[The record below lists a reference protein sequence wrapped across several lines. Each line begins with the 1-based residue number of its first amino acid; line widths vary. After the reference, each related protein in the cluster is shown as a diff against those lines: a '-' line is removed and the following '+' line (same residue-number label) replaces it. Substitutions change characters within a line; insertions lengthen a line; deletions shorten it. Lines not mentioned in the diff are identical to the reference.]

1 MSLGFGT
8 LGGVFTPCTLTI
20 LGVIMFL
27 RFGYVVGNA
36 GVFYALLIVA
46 VSKVITLLTSFSL
59 SAIAT
64 NTRVEGGGAY
74 FLISRSLGAE
84 FGGAIGIVFF
94 FAQAISVSLYVIGF
108 SEVFNKLSGIPI
120 VLAGTVTN
128 ALVFICVYLGAGWAI
143 RIQYFILAILGL
155 SLLSFYIGAFEAF
168 DFELLSANWG
178 AHYEGDESLYTM
190 FALFFPAVTGIM
202 AGANM
207 SGDLRDPSKSIPR
220 GTIAAVLVTAVV
232 YLSQAVLMG
241 GSSSHQAL
249 VDNNMVISEIA
260 IWPFLITAG
269 VFAAT
274 LSSALASMMGAPRIL
289 QALSKDEIFP
299 RIKFFSKGSGPT
311 NEPRRAIV
319 LSFIIAQVFIL
330 TADLNTVAP
339 LITMAFMITYGLL
352 NLATFYEGITKNP
365 SYRPRFQ
372 FSHWTL
378 SLLGALGCFGVM
390 ILIDSLWALASV
402 LVMGIIYTFIAQKQV
417 EARWGDVNS
426 GLLFERTRKNL
437 LKLEKQF
444 YHPKNWRPIILAL
457 SGASSARPRLA
468 IFGNWF
474 TSGNG
479 ILAIGHVIEGDVDQ
493 RIERRTNQERLMRN
507 FIREQSLEAFP
518 AVIVSP
524 TLADGVESLVQCHGL
539 GALRPNTVLIGWPSG
554 NNRTDI
560 FSANLRTIAN
570 LGRSIVVM
578 RLADTVID
586 PWYVPAGTIDVWWR
600 GEKNGEL
607 MLILAHLLRN
617 NTSWR
622 GRNIRLMRVIE
633 SEAGRADVLQ
643 HLKSL
648 TESSRINATCEVYV
662 GSDPASIIQETSKN
676 AAIVFLGFEVADE
689 GRESDFIR
697 HIKQFG
703 GGLRRVAFVSSAGE
717 VSIHS

>member
-1 MSLGFGT
+1 
-8 LGGVFTPCTLTI
+8 
-20 LGVIMFL
+20 MFL

-108 SEVFNKLSGIPI
+108 SEVFNKLYGVPI
-120 VLAGTVTN
+120 ILAGTVTN
-128 ALVFICVYLGAGWAI
+128 ALVFICVYVGAGWAI

-168 DFELLSANWG
+168 DFELLTSNWN
-178 AHYEGDESLYTM
+178 ARYEGDESLYTM

-249 VDNNMVISEIA
+249 VDDNLVISQIA

-311 NEPRRAIV
+311 NEPRRAII
-319 LSFIIAQVFIL
+319 LSFVIAQIFIL

-378 SLLGALGCFGVM
+378 SLIGALGCFGVM
-390 ILIDSLWALASV
+390 ILIDWLWALASV
-402 LVMGIIYTFIAQKQV
+402 LVMGVIYAFIAQKQV

-426 GLLFERTRKNL
+426 GLLFERTRKSL

-554 NNRTDI
+554 NSRTDI
-560 FSANLRTIAN
+560 FSANLRTVAN

-578 RLADTVID
+578 RLADTVTD
-586 PWYVPAGTIDVWWR
+586 PWHVPAGTIDVWWR
-600 GEKNGEL
+600 GQKNGEL

-622 GRNIRLMRVIE
+622 GRTIRLMRVIE

-648 TESSRINATCEVYV
+648 TASSRINAVCEVHV
-662 GSDPASIIQETSKN
+662 GSEPASIIQEISKN

-697 HIKQFG
+697 HIQQFG
-703 GGLRRVAFVSSAGE
+703 GGLKRVAFVSSAGE